1 MPSLNALDKQGNGER
16 SMIRGRV
23 RWVVHV
29 WFSDEIE
36 KLGPTAW
43 SDDAEEFGVWLE
55 DLKGVYDVLFGVSST
70 SFSGLIL
77 RGRASNAVGT
87 NRRDRAEVSGVQD
100 TTLVVGPQF
109 DTTLSHQE
117 GIVSFC
123 MEAENREE
131 DHECKNLLGSA
142 AKLATLISKLTAR
155 EQPRHLSP

>member
-1 MPSLNALDKQGNGER
+1 MSSLNALDKQGNGER

-43 SDDAEEFGVWLE
+43 SDDAEEFGVGLE

-77 RGRASNAVGT
+77 RGRASNASVLTG
-87 NRRDRAEVSGVQD
+87 
-100 TTLVVGPQF
+100 
-109 DTTLSHQE
+109 
-117 GIVSFC
+117 GIEPKSPGYKIRHWSL
-123 MEAENREE
+123 A
-131 DHECKNLLGSA
+131 HNLIL
-142 AKLATLISKLTAR
+142 
-155 EQPRHLSP
+155 P